1 MNMKKYIK
9 PLTKEIKVN
18 SYNSLLAGSG
28 GVETGSSLGNE
39 YSEGDVSYSKESSG
53 FDDSYD
59 ADEEE

>member
-1 MNMKKYIK
+1 MKKYIK

-28 GVETGSSLGNE
+28 VETGSSLGNE
-39 YSEGDVSYSKESSG
+39 YNKDEGDVSYSKESSG